1 MKKWEKIAEITTG
14 AGHVMTLASR
24 DGVTAIRVNG
34 RELMSSRHHASE
46 EKLATVACTPWH
58 QTKDARVLIGGL
70 GLGFTLRQALKVL
83 GPSATVEV
91 AELIPE
97 VVAWNKDPALGLAHA
112 ELADPRTIIREG
124 DVHDI
129 ISSGHGQWNAV
140 MLDADNGTTAM
151 NSPGNQR
158 LYEDSGILAVMGAL
172 KPGGVAVW
180 WSAQAEPI
188 FAKKLGR
195 AGFDVTVET
204 VRGHAS
210 GSGPRHTLL
219 IARLRS

>member
-1 MKKWEKIAEITTG
+1 
-14 AGHVMTLASR
+14 MTLARR

-46 EKLATVACTPWH
+46 QRLAAVACAPWVK
-58 QTKDARVLIGGL
+58 TRDARVLIGGL
-70 GLGFTLRQALKVL
+70 GLGFTLREALSVL
-83 GPSATVEV
+83 GPGATVEV
-91 AELIPE
+91 AELVPE
-97 VVAWNKDPALGLAHA
+97 VVAWNRDASLGLAHR
-112 ELADPRTIIREG
+112 ELDDPRTHILDG
-124 DVHDI
+124 DVYDI
-129 ISSGHGQWNAV
+129 IAAHPGRWNAV

-158 LYEDSGILAVMGAL
+158 LYEDSGILSVMGAL
-172 KPGGVAVW
+172 RPGGIAVW

-195 AGFDVTVET
+195 AGFDVKVET
-204 VRGHAS
+204 VRGHEG

-219 IARLRS
+219 IARLRA